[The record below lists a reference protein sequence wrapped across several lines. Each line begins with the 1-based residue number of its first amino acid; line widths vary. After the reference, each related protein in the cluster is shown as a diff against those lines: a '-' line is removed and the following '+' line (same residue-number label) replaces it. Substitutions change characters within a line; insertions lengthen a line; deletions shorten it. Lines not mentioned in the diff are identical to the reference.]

1 MKRRDLL
8 KYSGVFVGGAI
19 LYRPSLRLVQK
30 IFEGNLHQNRQ
41 LTKQEIRNYIQFNL
55 YGAPSRWGFDS
66 LLKPYEDSAFIQ
78 NKFVGNTLSPAREGH
93 LGWDIS
99 YQTITVNGLN
109 VPPLWNETTKQ
120 NKKFSS
126 LLENALFIR
135 GCRLNFE
142 GHPVNGAQQVAP
154 VTGELSIHG
163 RIADKS
169 NALFS
174 SISLGHN
181 AVSRAYKS
189 TQSQLSDIPVSEKNY
204 AEYLMRPYLIQDA
217 ERVFDTSDL
226 EKDIELIAAGYKDQN
241 VDTAK
246 IKKDTLKDIKNNIDQ
261 FLADYSSLFI
271 KYTQIIQDAVAGQ
284 ILEHAIAT
292 PSFPFEADGKKDLM
306 EMIGP
311 YLISDKLCQSENIFE
326 FMKTGEIQY
335 WAQEFALCEFLIKNQ
350 LCQSILISPPNETGD
365 LIKQCHAKNVLGL
378 NDLELKYDSKFNK
391 SSVHL
396 RSDASPKAL
405 SYQDVQ
411 MDSHHNGAFIEV
423 LSTKLFYKTF
433 TSCLY
438 EFIDQLKMTK
448 IDEHTSLFD
457 QSIVHVASEFDR
469 NPDQRGGGSDHLPL
483 SNPTLLFSGLIKE
496 TTVIGNIYTGTLKK
510 NPYDL
515 YGTLGVG
522 APCKELK
529 APIGIVNVSSTI
541 CQLVG
546 IDPLVKRAPS
556 LIEIKNNQ
564 VQSVLS
570 KPLNLEGIV

>member
-1 MKRRDLL
+1 M
-8 KYSGVFVGGAI
+8 
-19 LYRPSLRLVQK
+19 YRPSLRLVQK

-378 NDLELKYDSKFNK
+378 NDLELKYDS
-391 SSVHL
+391 
-396 RSDASPKAL
+396 
-405 SYQDVQ
+405 
-411 MDSHHNGAFIEV
+411 
-423 LSTKLFYKTF
+423 
-433 TSCLY
+433 
-438 EFIDQLKMTK
+438 
-448 IDEHTSLFD
+448 
-457 QSIVHVASEFDR
+457 
-469 NPDQRGGGSDHLPL
+469 
-483 SNPTLLFSGLIKE
+483 
-496 TTVIGNIYTGTLKK
+496 
-510 NPYDL
+510 
-515 YGTLGVG
+515 
-522 APCKELK
+522 
-529 APIGIVNVSSTI
+529 
-541 CQLVG
+541 
-546 IDPLVKRAPS
+546 
-556 LIEIKNNQ
+556 
-564 VQSVLS
+564 
-570 KPLNLEGIV
+570 